1 MRDKELELKKLRS
14 EIDSGKK
21 AIKLA
26 IENPLA
32 ASFSAGFFSA
42 LALEDQSDRIIRLTE
57 QQKKLGEKETYI
69 ELEREKERVKRVV
82 RECSVMNRYRYM

>member
-1 MRDKELELKKLRS
+1 MRDTELELKKLRS

-21 AIKLA
+21 AIKELA

-82 RECSVMNRYRYM
+82 RECSV